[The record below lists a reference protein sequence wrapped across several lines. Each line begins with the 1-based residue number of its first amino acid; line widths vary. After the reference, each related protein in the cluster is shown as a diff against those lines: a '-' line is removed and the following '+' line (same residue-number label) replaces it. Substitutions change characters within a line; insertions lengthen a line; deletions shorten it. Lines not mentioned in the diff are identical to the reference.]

1 MRFQN
6 TPYWGHFRKPP
17 FSSPFYFTCYCGW
30 YADTHRK
37 VNSFFLLFPLS
48 FPLNIVHVAI
58 FSDVLTKTTE
68 TLHTWINQSYSLVEA
83 NSRLIGSA
91 GSFLEYISF
100 FRSYWPEFYLKRT
113 EGRKGCTV
121 TLSQTT
127 NNVNSFSLAERILAL
142 GSSVIV
148 SMTKM
153 IGLLAKLWPLL
164 KGSFIE
170 QNFLAGWSLNPLQ
183 KGRKNLLRQNSLSSA
198 MLHVIR
204 LWERPS
210 FTEQI
215 ELKDASNRNKSVL
228 KLCNELRVHNK
239 QPQRKKN

>member
-6 TPYWGHFRKPP
+6 TPYWGHFRKAP

-37 VNSFFLLFPLS
+37 VNFFFLLFPLS

-100 FRSYWPEFYLKRT
+100 FRSYWSEFYLKRA

-153 IGLLAKLWPLL
+153 IGSLAKLWPLM
-164 KGSFIE
+164 KGFLYWAEPSSWMISKSTSEREEKFIATEQSFKCYVARDSIMRE
-170 QNFLAGWSLNPLQ
+170 AIIH
-183 KGRKNLLRQNSLSSA
+183 RKNWTQGC
-198 MLHVIR
+198 
-204 LWERPS
+204 
-210 FTEQI
+210 Q
-215 ELKDASNRNKSVL
+215 
-228 KLCNELRVHNK
+228 
-239 QPQRKKN
+239 